1 MTMAETARMEFAYQ
15 IQRFTHVNHMTAE
28 MFAMECGVQKKT
40 VDSALEE
47 KPVSSRAMQKI
58 CSYVGIT
65 LDSLW
70 QPPIS
75 ENFLKLEE
83 IMLDTVQPG
92 VLPSIQLAAKN
103 VVDALEGMPPYEQK
117 RNLRWL
123 RQIVEHSEMYI
134 PKKPPYGGWRN
145 AALIC
150 KSIYGNITFKAKVLY
165 SPGNRVFCVHKPPPL
180 QHLIVKEF
188 GINRVGYIP
197 NTNSVL

>member
-134 PKKPPYGGWRN
+134 PKKPPSRKRRRSTLKGIFRRYPLASSLCFTRKISPKQK
-145 AALIC
+145 ARLEKLIEDS
-150 KSIYGNITFKAKVLY
+150 KKK
-165 SPGNRVFCVHKPPPL
+165 
-180 QHLIVKEF
+180 
-188 GINRVGYIP
+188 
-197 NTNSVL
+197 

>member
-123 RQIVEHSEMYI
+123 RQIVERLVNLQASLSGTELLLQI
-134 PKKPPYGGWRN
+134 LRGGSLPPVP
-145 AALIC
+145 L
-150 KSIYGNITFKAKVLY
+150 L
-165 SPGNRVFCVHKPPPL
+165 PPPL
-180 QHLIVKEF
+180 LFSE
-188 GINRVGYIP
+188 VGEPAVFP
-197 NTNSVL
+197 NLA

>member
-103 VVDALEGMPPYEQK
+103 VVDALEG
-117 RNLRWL
+117 L

-134 PKKPPYGGWRN
+134 PKKPPYRKRRRSTLKGIFRRYPL
-145 AALIC
+145 ASSLCFTRKISPKQKARLEKLIEDS
-150 KSIYGNITFKAKVLY
+150 KKK
-165 SPGNRVFCVHKPPPL
+165 
-180 QHLIVKEF
+180 
-188 GINRVGYIP
+188 
-197 NTNSVL
+197 